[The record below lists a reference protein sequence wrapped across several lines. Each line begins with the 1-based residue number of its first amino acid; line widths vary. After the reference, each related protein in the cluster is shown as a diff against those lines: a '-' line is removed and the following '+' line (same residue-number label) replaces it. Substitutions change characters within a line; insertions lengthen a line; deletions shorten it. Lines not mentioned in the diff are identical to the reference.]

1 MSDRLDIALLL
12 GGTSAERNVSMATGK
27 GVATALR
34 ESGHAVR
41 VFDTARGADGEISLD
56 DLVLP
61 TEAAPTPEE
70 LAALDHRNVIECVK
84 ALPESTDVVFLAL
97 HGNDG
102 EDGKIQALLDL
113 WGLPYTG
120 SGLLASAI
128 AMDKAK
134 TKELL
139 VLEDISVARSF
150 VVGPEEEIST
160 EGLERLVRRVT
171 DYPVVIKPNDG
182 GSTVGLTIVEKV
194 EDLVEA
200 VERAR
205 QYGEKVL
212 CEEYVEGREVTVT
225 VLGDEAMPIVEIR
238 PKSGMYDYANK
249 YTAGRTEYFCPA
261 DLPEGLTMELQ
272 TQALRAHRRIGCS
285 GYSRV
290 DFRLTEHGEAYCLE
304 INTLPGMTATS
315 LVPKSA
321 AAAGISY
328 LEVCERIISS
338 ALQRKSR

>member
-1 MSDRLDIALLL
+1 MSDKLNIALLL

-34 ESGHAVR
+34 ENGHTVR
-41 VFDTARGADGEISLD
+41 IFDTARGAEGEIALD

-61 TEAAPTPEE
+61 TENAPTPEE
-70 LAALDHRNVIECVK
+70 LAALDHRKVVECI
-84 ALPESTDVVFLAL
+84 ASLPSDTDVVFLAL

-102 EDGKIQALLDL
+102 EDGKIQALLEL

-128 AMDKAK
+128 AMDKSK

-139 VLEDISVARSF
+139 ELEDISVARSF
-150 VVGPEEEIST
+150 LVRRDDEIST
-160 EGLERLVRRVT
+160 DILDRLVTRTT

-182 GSTVGLTIVEKV
+182 GSTVGLTIVE
-194 EDLVEA
+194 EA
-200 VERAR
+200 GELLEAIERAR
-205 QYGEKVL
+205 RYGENVL
-212 CEEYVEGREVTVT
+212 CEEFIDGRELTVT
-225 VLGDEAMPIVEIR
+225 VLGEETMPIVEIR

-249 YTAGRTEYFCPA
+249 YTAGRTDYFCPA
-261 DLPEGLTMELQ
+261 ELPEGVTEELQ
-272 TQALRAHRRIGCS
+272 TQALRAHKRIGCT

-290 DFRLTEHGEAYCLE
+290 DFRLSEHDEPYCLE

-315 LVPKSA
+315 LVPKA
-321 AAAGISY
+321 AAAANISY
-328 LEVCERIISS
+328 GEVCERIVR
-338 ALQRKSR
+338 AATERWRK

>member
-1 MSDRLDIALLL
+1 MSDKLNIALLL

-34 ESGHAVR
+34 ENGHLVR
-41 VFDTARGADGEISLD
+41 IFDTALGADGEIALD
-56 DLVLP
+56 DLILP
-61 TEAAPTPEE
+61 TEYAPTPEE
-70 LAALDHRNVIECVK
+70 LARLDHRKVVQCIE
-84 ALPESTDVVFLAL
+84 ALPSDTDVVFLAL

-102 EDGKIQALLDL
+102 EDGKIQALLEL

-139 VLEDISVARSF
+139 ELEDISVARSF
-150 VVGPEEEIST
+150 LVGRDDEVST
-160 EGLERLVRRVT
+160 EELDRLVRVT
-171 DYPVVIKPNDG
+171 TGYPVVVKPNDG
-182 GSTVGLTIVEKV
+182 GSTVGLTVVE
-194 EDLVEA
+194 EA
-200 VERAR
+200 AEMVGAIERAR
-205 QYGEKVL
+205 LYGENIL
-212 CEEYVEGREVTVT
+212 CEEFIDGRELTVT

-249 YTAGRTEYFCPA
+249 YTAGRTDYFCPA
-261 DLPEGLTMELQ
+261 ELSEGITMELQ
-272 TQALRAHRRIGCS
+272 TQALRAHRRIGCT

-290 DFRLTEHGEAYCLE
+290 DFRLTEHGEPYCLE

-315 LVPKSA
+315 LVPKAA

-328 LEVCERIISS
+328 GEVCERIVRA
-338 ALQRKSR
+338 ALHRWRS